1 MKHLILSIIQNILFF
16 LEAFSVTFFLLR
28 FCKCKCEERRMQVLV
43 FQTMVMAVLCTW
55 SSYIPY
61 FTGFILF
68 AYFPCILI
76 FSILFLDG
84 AFGQKLKGC
93 LLVLCIKLLTLLA
106 AVIITMR
113 CGDWTLEE
121 LYYDF
126 EWYKMAVMLLERAFQ
141 IVMFGWVLRAEGKLP
156 VRMKRLEKGVVLSN
170 LITSAITFG
179 IIHDISYGNV
189 SSEWKAYLFIL
200 SLLCLVIMNGITF
213 YLMEKLHQRNE
224 LASDNKM
231 LRQRVMYYES
241 HLEQTL

>member
-141 IVMFGWVLRAEGKLP
+141 IVMFGWVLRAEGSCP
-156 VRMKRLEKGVVLSN
+156 
-170 LITSAITFG
+170 FG
-179 IIHDISYGNV
+179 
-189 SSEWKAYLFIL
+189 
-200 SLLCLVIMNGITF
+200 
-213 YLMEKLHQRNE
+213 
-224 LASDNKM
+224 
-231 LRQRVMYYES
+231 
-241 HLEQTL
+241 

>member
-93 LLVLCIKLLTLLA
+93 LVVLCI
-106 AVIITMR
+106 
-113 CGDWTLEE
+113 
-121 LYYDF
+121 
-126 EWYKMAVMLLERAFQ
+126 
-141 IVMFGWVLRAEGKLP
+141 
-156 VRMKRLEKGVVLSN
+156 
-170 LITSAITFG
+170 
-179 IIHDISYGNV
+179 
-189 SSEWKAYLFIL
+189 
-200 SLLCLVIMNGITF
+200 
-213 YLMEKLHQRNE
+213 
-224 LASDNKM
+224 
-231 LRQRVMYYES
+231 
-241 HLEQTL
+241 